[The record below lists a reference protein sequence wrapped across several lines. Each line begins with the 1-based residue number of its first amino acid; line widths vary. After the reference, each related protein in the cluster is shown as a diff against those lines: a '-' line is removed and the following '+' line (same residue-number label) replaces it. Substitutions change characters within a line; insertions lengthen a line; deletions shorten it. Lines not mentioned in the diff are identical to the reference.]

1 MNEIRS
7 KNQID
12 KIKIKRLKLILP
24 IFIFIFILFIIFQY
38 ISTKKVFVVD
48 DSDIDN
54 YSRLTFDSTSGVIK
68 PLLTGNTS
76 DGSFYK
82 LTANRA
88 SPLGPELKDI
98 ELEKV
103 NLEFY
108 DKDVLTINLL
118 SDTVNDKEPSKL
130 KEAILFDNL
139 QGKTFDGYSFIA
151 NSVSMNLDTSFI
163 FIDGPVIGGKDNINF
178 DAGKIEIHDKGSKIF
193 FSSGIRLKISK
204 PISELEND

>member
-12 KIKIKRLKLILP
+12 KTKIKRLKLILP
-24 IFIFIFILFIIFQY
+24 IFIFIFILFIVFQY

-108 DKDVLTINLL
+108 DKDILTINLL
-118 SDTVNDKEPSKL
+118 SNYAKYLASTNS
-130 KEAILFDNL
+130 AILFDNL

-151 NSVSMNLDTSFI
+151 NSVSMNLDLSL
-163 FIDGPVIGGKDNINF
+163 
-178 DAGKIEIHDKGSKIF
+178 IH
-193 FSSGIRLKISK
+193 
-204 PISELEND
+204 ISEPTRPY